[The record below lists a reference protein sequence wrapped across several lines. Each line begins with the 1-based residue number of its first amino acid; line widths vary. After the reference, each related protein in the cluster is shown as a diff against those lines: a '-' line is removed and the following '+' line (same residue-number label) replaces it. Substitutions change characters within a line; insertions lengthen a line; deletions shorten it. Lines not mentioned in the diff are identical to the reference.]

1 MIMTMKNMTMT
12 NDDDSDDCYDD
23 NIQTIYICLNLDID
37 LSDKYRL

>member
-1 MIMTMKNMTMT
+1 MTMKNMTMT
-12 NDDDSDDCYDD
+12 NDDDSDDYYDD